1 MIEKTFTFLPGIGSK
16 KEKSIY
22 KQGIRNWN
30 SFLETK
36 KVKGISE
43 ERKSLMDEEIEK
55 AKKELYGEKLSYFL
69 KNLPKKEN
77 YKLYELFKDELV
89 FLDIEVDSKR
99 NIIVVGLFDGFE
111 SKFLV
116 KNVNLYREILKKELE
131 KYKLIVTFN
140 GSSFDLPLIEKQF
153 NLPLTFL
160 HIDLKHL
167 CRKVGLTGSLKEI
180 EFKLNLK
187 RPTHLYGH
195 PADAWRTAHASQD
208 DRYIKAMLN
217 YNEEDLINLKPILDY
232 CYKKIKEVNT

>member
-36 KVKGISE
+36 K
-43 ERKSLMDEEIEK
+43 EK

-131 KYKLIVTFN
+131 KYKLVVTFN

-153 NLPLTFL
+153 DLPLTLL
-160 HIDLKHL
+160 HID
-167 CRKVGLTGSLKEI
+167 
-180 EFKLNLK
+180 
-187 RPTHLYGH
+187 
-195 PADAWRTAHASQD
+195 
-208 DRYIKAMLN
+208 
-217 YNEEDLINLKPILDY
+217 
-232 CYKKIKEVNT
+232 

>member
-89 FLDIEVDSKR
+89 FLTKNLDSKPS
-99 NIIVVGLFDGFE
+99 NKPTTII
-111 SKFLV
+111 FL
-116 KNVNLYREILKKELE
+116 L
-131 KYKLIVTFN
+131 
-140 GSSFDLPLIEKQF
+140 
-153 NLPLTFL
+153 
-160 HIDLKHL
+160 
-167 CRKVGLTGSLKEI
+167 
-180 EFKLNLK
+180 
-187 RPTHLYGH
+187 
-195 PADAWRTAHASQD
+195 
-208 DRYIKAMLN
+208 
-217 YNEEDLINLKPILDY
+217 
-232 CYKKIKEVNT
+232 